1 MKLTRIAQLGAI
13 TAVAA
18 LALTGCA
25 ANEAAG
31 ANATAPED
39 NGSMLSG
46 TLSGMGASSMG
57 AAQEAWITAFQTAHS
72 DVTVNYAAEG
82 SGAGREGVQAG
93 AADYAG
99 SDRAFTL
106 DEIAEGPFDGCA
118 ADSGIIQLPLYIS
131 PIAVVFNLE
140 GIDSLDLDAD
150 TIAGMFAGTITSW
163 NDPAIAEQNPDAT
176 LPDLA
181 ITPVH
186 RSDDSGTTE
195 NFTDYLFQAAPSV
208 WTWEADG
215 VWPETPVPGEAAAQT
230 SGVIAAVTGGA
241 GTIGYADAS
250 RAGDL
255 GTVALKVGSEY
266 VPFTPEAAAKIV
278 DASPLESGRESYDIA
293 VELDRTSEA
302 AGVYPIVLISYTIA
316 CETYADPAVAALV
329 KPYLEYLASTAG
341 QDESAAAAGSA
352 PISEDLRTKVVAAIA
367 LIS

>member
-1 MKLTRIAQLGAI
+1 VKLTRIAQLGAI
-13 TAVAA
+13 TAAAA
-18 LALTGCA
+18 LVLAGCA
-25 ANEAAG
+25 ANEAGGTGTPA
-31 ANATAPED
+31 E
-39 NGSMLSG
+39 NGSTLAG

-57 AAQEAWITAFQTAHS
+57 AAQEAWIAAFQTANS

-82 SGAGREGVQAG
+82 SGAGREGFQAG

-352 PISEDLRTKVVAAIA
+352 PISEDLRTKVDAAIA